1 MPKWTSCWGVC
12 YRSPNQDE
20 ETDEVFYK
28 QLTEVAQSP
37 ALVFLGNF
45 IFPDTCW
52 KCNITHK
59 KQPSKFL
66 EHMEDKF
73 LAQLARETSRG
84 GALLDL
90 LFTNRQGL
98 AGGAK
103 IRSYLGQSNHE
114 MVEFSTLAEVR
125 RGGGGAHQNCYLVL
139 QDGRLQTVQ
148 DTGRENLW
156 GFSPE
161 G

>member
-52 KCNITHK
+52 KYNITHK

-90 LFTNRQGL
+90 LFTNWWA
-98 AGGAK
+98 AGRCVLLQFIG
-103 IRSYLGQSNHE
+103 G
-114 MVEFSTLAEVR
+114 
-125 RGGGGAHQNCYLVL
+125 RGGSLIYVYLV
-139 QDGRLQTVQ
+139 
-148 DTGRENLW
+148 
-156 GFSPE
+156 
-161 G
+161 